1 MFSFFLKHP
10 NKSFF
15 NPINITTLLP
25 HYYTIININY
35 FFITHIG
42 VIRTKHDTY
51 PLAKHWPNTGILIF
65 PTSIIPHFLYTWMHY
80 TDKAMRWLKTLQQ
93 DVYFTE
99 TISFLLTMLMTKNL
113 NYELLP
119 IQTNCQMN
127 LPKLDFVRNGYD
139 TSLELLGDVTVLHYP
154 LDTLLMNQ
162 HHIPIMYKTET
173 IEDFPFLKQVN
184 HRIKFLKS
192 AFTKTMLSIDTSES
206 STFEGSTNTVSNT
219 VPNIVIQL
227 VLMQGTLIPTQS
239 ELHASPNKCRTFSI
253 ENNKNNLLEQ
263 IQKVVGAS
271 KGGLRWMDIENDWI
285 DVMSNADIIEAMEVT
300 TMEMIPC
307 LMEKNEENQPT
318 PNDQLLQLLFFE

>member
-1 MFSFFLKHP
+1 
-10 NKSFF
+10 
-15 NPINITTLLP
+15 
-25 HYYTIININY
+25 
-35 FFITHIG
+35 
-42 VIRTKHDTY
+42 
-51 PLAKHWPNTGILIF
+51 
-65 PTSIIPHFLYTWMHY
+65 
-80 TDKAMRWLKTLQQ
+80 MRWLKSLQQ

-139 TSLELLGDVTVLHYP
+139 TSLELLGEVTVLHYP

-192 AFTKTMLSIDTSES
+192 AFTKTMMSIDTSES
-206 STFEGSTNTVSNT
+206 STFEGSTNTVSNI
-219 VPNIVIQL
+219 VSDIVSNIVIQL
-227 VLMQGTLIPTQS
+227 VLVHGTLIPTRS
-239 ELHASPNKCRTFSI
+239 ELHASSNACRTFSI

-263 IQKVVGAS
+263 IQKVVGVS

-285 DVMSNADIIEAMEVT
+285 DVMSNEDLIEAMEVT
-300 TMEMIPC
+300 TMEKIPC
-307 LMEKNEENQPT
+307 LMEKNEENQLPT